1 MKAKPRSARLLAILL
16 GVAVSVSL
24 VLLVLAVAGI
34 DVLELAQ
41 RTQLRLAKPR
51 GTRMFRPDA
60 RLGHRHVPNATV
72 RVRSKEFDV
81 LYSIDAVG
89 ARRVPGAR
97 SDLPTAVFL
106 GDSFTFGHGVED
118 GEAYPALVQRHWPE
132 LTVRNRGINGGGT
145 SHALLLLGEDLRRGG
160 VELVVYSWLVIH
172 NWRNYLDRSWLEMVA
187 RSNQKLPLFDVVDG
201 RPRWVRLADES
212 DGLSRD
218 APGFV
223 EHEWQITLALI
234 EEMARRTRARGARFV
249 VVVLPVATGV
259 ELQDA
264 ARARLLPFL
273 AERGIEAIDLQATL
287 PVTRDDFYPV
297 DGHPKAE
304 WHRRVADAI
313 AASIDPLAPA
323 PRRDAAG
330 GRLAASAALAAAP

>member
-1 MKAKPRSARLLAILL
+1 LSANPRSARLLAILL

-24 VLLVLAVAGI
+24 VLLVFAVAGI

-41 RTQLRLAKPR
+41 RAQLRLAPPR
-51 GTRMFRPDA
+51 GMRMFRADA

-89 ARRVPGAR
+89 ARRVPGAP
-97 SDLPTAVFL
+97 SDRPTAVFL

-118 GEAYPALVQRHWPE
+118 GETYPALVQRHWPE
-132 LTVRNRGINGGGT
+132 VAVRNRGMNGAGT
-145 SHALLLLGEDLRRGG
+145 SHALLLLGQDLRAGG
-160 VELVVYSWLVIH
+160 VDVVVYSWLVIH
-172 NWRNYLDRSWLEMVA
+172 NWRNYLDRGWLEMVA
-187 RSNQKLPLFDVVDG
+187 RSKQKLPLFDVVDG
-201 RPRWVRLADES
+201 RPRWVRLADER
-212 DGLSRD
+212 DGLSREE
-218 APGFV
+218 PGFV

-234 EEMARRTRARGARFV
+234 EEMARRTWAQGARFV

-259 ELQDA
+259 PMQDE

-273 AERGIEAIDLQATL
+273 AERGIEAVDLQATL
-287 PVTRDDFYPV
+287 PVTPDDFYPV

-304 WHRRVADAI
+304 WHRRVANAI
-313 AASIDPLAPA
+313 AAAIDPRAPGPMIAGSA
-323 PRRDAAG
+323 PR
-330 GRLAASAALAAAP
+330 AAPR